1 MRDCNKNKSYL
12 IRIFYQPSSEQS
24 IKELWPEKFD
34 NILAQISIIWDG
46 PIFIFRDFNINLLNS
61 SKKVAKKYDEIPDT
75 FNL

>member
-1 MRDCNKNKSYL
+1 MVV
-12 IRIFYQPSSEQS
+12 IRIDHILSGYFYQPSSEQS

-46 PIFIFRDFNINLLNS
+46 LIFIFRDFNINLLNS
-61 SKKVAKKYDEIPDT
+61 SKKVAKKYDEILDT